1 MTSLGFPTAMRFF
14 SLPARGLLPAA
25 LLAVT
30 PLPVSAQ
37 RAPAVP
43 AAAIAAPDYAEVAD
57 LVLQSPMVV
66 DATIRSAARIKGAE
80 AAGVAPGHTRF
91 YVEGDVI
98 ALVRGTGAIPA
109 RVGWLVDVPP
119 DWRGRTPNLKK
130 QRVLAFARPVAGR
143 PDQLQL
149 VTPEAQRSWS
159 PPLESLARRI
169 AQEAAAPDA
178 PPVVTG
184 VRNAFHVPGALPG
197 EGETQIFLTTE
208 GDRPAA
214 LSILRRP
221 GEQPRWSVA
230 LSEIIDDSA
239 AAPARDTLLWYRLAC
254 ALPPALPERSTAAL
268 SPEDAQVAREDYG
281 VVMAALGSCRNGT
294 DAAVPPALSGNGV
307 SAGSVSGGGA
317 PM

>member
-1 MTSLGFPTAMRFF
+1 MPSPVRSTIARF
-14 SLPARGLLPAA
+14 SAGTA
-25 LLAVT
+25 LLVLA

-37 RAPAVP
+37 RPASPAPAVAP
-43 AAAIAAPDYAEVAD
+43 APDYAEVAD
-57 LVLQSPMVV
+57 LVLQSPLVV
-66 DATIRSAARIKGAE
+66 DATIRSTVKIKGAE

-109 RVGWLVDVPP
+109 RVGWLIDVAP
-119 DWRGRTPNLKK
+119 DWRGRVPNLKK

-143 PDQLQL
+143 PGQIQL
-149 VTPEAQRSWS
+149 VTPDAQRVWT
-159 PPLESLARRI
+159 PGLESLVRRI

-184 VRNAFHVPGALPG
+184 LRNAFHVPGALPG

-214 LSILRRP
+214 LSVLRRP
-221 GEQPRWSVA
+221 GEQPRWSIA
-230 LSEIIDDSA
+230 LGEIIDDSA

-254 ALPPALPERSTAAL
+254 ALPAALPERSTAAL
-268 SPEDAQVAREDYG
+268 SEEDARAARDDYAF
-281 VVMAALGSCRNGT
+281 VIAALGPCRNGT
-294 DAAVPPALSGNGV
+294 GAAEPATFSANG
-307 SAGSVSGGGA
+307 VSGGGG
-317 PM
+317 PG

>member
-1 MTSLGFPTAMRFF
+1 MTSPVRQTACRFF
-14 SLPARGLLPAA
+14 LFAAIPAVA
-25 LLAVT
+25 
-30 PLPVSAQ
+30 PLPVAAQ
-37 RAPAVP
+37 QPSAPAVAVAP
-43 AAAIAAPDYAEVAD
+43 APDYAETAD

-66 DATIRSAARIKGAE
+66 DATIRSTAKIKGAE

-98 ALVRGTGAIPA
+98 ALVRGTGAIPP
-109 RVGWLVDVPP
+109 RVGWLVDVAP

-143 PDQLQL
+143 PDQVQL

-159 PPLESLARRI
+159 PALESLARRI

-197 EGETQIFLTTE
+197 EGETQIFLTTQ

-230 LSEIIDDSA
+230 LSEIIDDAA
-239 AAPARDTLLWYRLAC
+239 AAPTRDTLLWYRLAC
-254 ALPPALPERSTAAL
+254 ALPPALPDRSTAAL
-268 SPEDAQVAREDYG
+268 SDSDAQMAREDYAFVIG
-281 VVMAALGSCRNGT
+281 ALGPCRNGT
-294 DAAVPPALSGNGV
+294 ARAMNGADSVTAV
-307 SAGSVSGGGA
+307 SAGAA
-317 PM
+317 PA